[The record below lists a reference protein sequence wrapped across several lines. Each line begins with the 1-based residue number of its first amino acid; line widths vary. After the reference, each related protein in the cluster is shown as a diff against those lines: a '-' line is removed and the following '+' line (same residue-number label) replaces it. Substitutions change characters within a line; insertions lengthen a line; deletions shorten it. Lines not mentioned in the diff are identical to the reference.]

1 MSEIFNLHTLCRCC
15 HKDGK
20 FRSLQLCYVYETE
33 LEMYAT
39 MLRETFNI
47 NMNMPTIDASNSI
60 CDDCIKRLRDAA
72 SFKRQV
78 LDCEQKFQLYC
89 KNEQALII
97 KEEITY
103 DYDDDNNDKD
113 SVEEGNLV
121 VDESYNDDTQCKAE
135 HPDESSV
142 KDCKPEGNYYWEVKI
157 EDEWE
162 QTETVIQNPNNT
174 EDREVK
180 ESVRKKMR
188 KTIKDK
194 VQKNVMKSE
203 KKIKLVPE
211 NESLV
216 DTDKGQAYKC
226 NICGNTYTALGSL
239 RKHIQKRHDVTYKC
253 TICDTTLSDRA
264 KYIAHKK
271 THPKRWSCQFC
282 SKTYNNVWSCK
293 QHENTHTQ
301 EVQYQCDICK
311 KSFAYKLT
319 LTRHILGHYGR
330 NKKFVCDIC
339 GLTFS
344 DTTNMRMHVLTV
356 HHKVR
361 PFKCTVCPK
370 SFTFKKHL
378 TVHFRD
384 HTGERPFTCEVCL
397 LSFKSSTTLKRHIQQ
412 HHNEKLPQGSRKFT
426 CKICSQEFERRGQLQ
441 SHMRTHIGQKE
452 FKCHICVRDFC
463 SSFTLKRHIDEH
475 NGIKQFVCEICNT
488 RFTQKTQLLRHNRRF
503 HDPNR
508 IIREKVKCDLCNVYF
523 RDLEK
528 HMNTHN
534 KRPFACELCNKR
546 YPEKNTLN
554 RHIKHVHVGVK
565 EHACT
570 MCDKQYAKKSNLK
583 SHILKVHKDMKQE
596 ET

>member
-188 KTIKDK
+188 KTIKDEVK
-194 VQKNVMKSE
+194 ESE
-203 KKIKLVPE
+203 RKIKDTGTSDL
-211 NESLV
+211 NIGAAIK
-216 DTDKGQAYKC
+216 TDKHTAYK
-226 NICGNTYTALGSL
+226 
-239 RKHIQKRHDVTYKC
+239 
-253 TICDTTLSDRA
+253 
-264 KYIAHKK
+264 
-271 THPKRWSCQFC
+271 
-282 SKTYNNVWSCK
+282 
-293 QHENTHTQ
+293 
-301 EVQYQCDICK
+301 YQCDVCK
-311 KSFAYKLT
+311 KYYLCKSSLKCHIKKHFGMYKKYICDFCGHVFNNAAY
-319 LTRHILGHYGR
+319 
-330 NKKFVCDIC
+330 
-339 GLTFS
+339 
-344 DTTNMRMHVLTV
+344 MEMHMSSV
-356 HHKVR
+356 HQERR
-361 PFKCTVCPK
+361 PFKCTLCPK
-370 SFTFKKHL
+370 TFTANKHL
-378 TVHFRD
+378 TVHYRD
-384 HTGERPFTCEVCL
+384 HTGDRPYSCDVCSA
-397 LSFKSSTTLKRHIQQ
+397 SFKSWCLLKRHKKSKHSDTVQVKKSLGRRYICKICAHDYKSRGKLQYHMRVHAEQEFKCDICVKTFSTGYTLKRH
-412 HHNEKLPQGSRKFT
+412 
-426 CKICSQEFERRGQLQ
+426 
-441 SHMRTHIGQKE
+441 MA
-452 FKCHICVRDFC
+452 
-463 SSFTLKRHIDEH
+463 EH
-475 NGIKQFVCEICNT
+475 SGVKKYICEICNNAY
-488 RFTQKTQLLRHNRRF
+488 TQKSHMERHKSVY
-503 HDPNR
+503 HEPHWKPPD
-508 IIREKVKCDLCNVYF
+508 KVKCNLCHIYF
-523 RDLEK
+523 KDIEK
-528 HMNTHN
+528 HMNAHN
-534 KRPFACELCNKR
+534 KRTFACERCNKS
-546 YPEKNTLN
+546 YPQRNTLN
-554 RHIKHVHVGVK
+554 RHIKLVHEGAK
-565 EHACT
+565 EHPCT
-570 MCDKQYAKKSNLK
+570 MCGKQYSLKKALD
-583 SHILKVHKDMKQE
+583 SHMLKVHN
-596 ET
+596 ETERNRTETERGNVN

>member
-188 KTIKDK
+188 KTIKDTNCK
-194 VQKNVMKSE
+194 SDAFDKNDVNEPSQGSQNIIIETGHHQDQLNTRHTINVIVNNNKKERQKRYREQNRDKLKQREAERRKRIQYSQSIAGPSTSSKTNRIELNNEEIITAQSSSGSE
-203 KKIKLVPE
+203 KIQPSSIQRNDQG
-211 NESLV
+211 NEL
-216 DTDKGQAYKC
+216 
-226 NICGNTYTALGSL
+226 NALQKK
-239 RKHIQKRHDVTYKC
+239 RERQKRYREQNRDK
-253 TICDTTLSDRA
+253 L
-264 KYIAHKK
+264 
-271 THPKRWSCQFC
+271 
-282 SKTYNNVWSCK
+282 K
-293 QHENTHTQ
+293 QRE
-301 EVQYQCDICK
+301 
-311 KSFAYKLT
+311 A
-319 LTRHILGHYGR
+319 
-330 NKKFVCDIC
+330 
-339 GLTFS
+339 
-344 DTTNMRMHVLTV
+344 
-356 HHKVR
+356 
-361 PFKCTVCPK
+361 
-370 SFTFKKHL
+370 
-378 TVHFRD
+378 
-384 HTGERPFTCEVCL
+384 
-397 LSFKSSTTLKRHIQQ
+397 
-412 HHNEKLPQGSRKFT
+412 
-426 CKICSQEFERRGQLQ
+426 ERRRRLQ
-441 SHMRTHIGQKE
+441 NADVITELSTSPNIE
-452 FKCHICVRDFC
+452 F
-463 SSFTLKRHIDEH
+463 T
-475 NGIKQFVCEICNT
+475 EIINDPT
-488 RFTQKTQLLRHNRRF
+488 MMMKT
-503 HDPNR
+503 
-508 IIREKVKCDLCNVYF
+508 
-523 RDLEK
+523 
-528 HMNTHN
+528 
-534 KRPFACELCNKR
+534 
-546 YPEKNTLN
+546 
-554 RHIKHVHVGVK
+554 
-565 EHACT
+565 
-570 MCDKQYAKKSNLK
+570 KSN
-583 SHILKVHKDMKQE
+583 I
-596 ET
+596 